1 MTRRSFILAA
11 IMAAFAT
18 PAFARSPV
26 PIFDFKDQAILTTGG
41 RTMTNALVRDAV
53 IRAANSLGW
62 ALAPDGEQKF
72 VGTLVVRSKHTVVV
86 DISYSPDRYSVV
98 YKSSIDMKY
107 DIKNGVPVIHPYY
120 NDWAKKL
127 VDAIRVECVKS

>member
-1 MTRRSFILAA
+1 MTRHTFFLPILLAL
-11 IMAAFAT
+11 FAT

-26 PIFDFKDQAILTTGG
+26 PIIDFKDQAILTTGG
-41 RTMTNALVRDAV
+41 RVMTEGLVRDAV
-53 IRAANSLGW
+53 IRAATSLGW
-62 ALAPDGEQKF
+62 ALAPDGDRKF

-86 DISYSPDRYSVV
+86 EVSYSPDRYSVV

-107 DIKNGVPVIHPYY
+107 DIKDGVPVIHPFY

-127 VDAIRVECVKS
+127 VDAIRVECVKP